1 MFTHISNDSNTNII
15 NNVKRNIDEQLK
27 TIREEEHKK
36 YLQNTSR
43 ESSSQ
48 QNIAIETNEM
58 NDKTNEQPND
68 THNKITNT
76 DINDRDNQ
84 CCWPSKTCAIV
95 RHSMINRIDEKRFSQ
110 KFGNVKVFHFS
121 GARIEDLNHCIM
133 RIIKNKT
140 DY

>member
-1 MFTHISNDSNTNII
+1 M
-15 NNVKRNIDEQLK
+15 KRNIDEQLK
-27 TIREEEHKK
+27 AIREEEHKK

-68 THNKITNT
+68 THNKITNS

-84 CCWPSKTCAIV
+84 CYWPSKTCAIV
-95 RHSMINRIDEKRFSQ
+95 GDSMINRIDEKRFLQ

-133 RIIKNKT
+133 LIIKNKP

>member
-27 TIREEEHKK
+27 AIREEEHKK

-68 THNKITNT
+68 RHNKITNS

-84 CCWPSKTCAIV
+84 CYWPSKTCAIV
-95 RHSMINRIDEKRFSQ
+95 GDSMINRIDEKRFLQ

-133 RIIKNKT
+133 PIIKNKS

>member
-36 YLQNTSR
+36 YLQNTSH

-68 THNKITNT
+68 THNKITNS

-95 RHSMINRIDEKRFSQ
+95 GDSMINRIDEKRF
-110 KFGNVKVFHFS
+110 
-121 GARIEDLNHCIM
+121 
-133 RIIKNKT
+133 
-140 DY
+140 

>member
-1 MFTHISNDSNTNII
+1 MLTHISNDSNTNII

-27 TIREEEHKK
+27 AIREEEHKK

-68 THNKITNT
+68 THNKITNS

-84 CCWPSKTCAIV
+84 CYWPSKTCAIV
-95 RHSMINRIDEKRFSQ
+95 GDSMINRIDEKRFLQ

-133 RIIKNKT
+133 LIIKNKP